1 LPTHH
6 TASALSDLLFSAGSA
21 AAVYGRSMPESGF
34 SIPGACS
41 MLLPQPSVSACLFA
55 ENSLMSY
62 IGLNMSYLL
71 VFYPET
77 KKGE

>member
-1 LPTHH
+1 L
-6 TASALSDLLFSAGSA
+6 
-21 AAVYGRSMPESGF
+21 
-34 SIPGACS
+34 
-41 MLLPQPSVSACLFA
+41 LLPQPSVSACLFA